1 MSRRTSERPRPK
13 TVPSRSVA
21 KRLDIEVSPT
31 EVDAIR
37 RVAALTGQTTLAA
50 VMRDA
55 LKAYAWLVT
64 EQCRNRRIISEDPER
79 GDRIQLMPLLRVTAL

>member
-1 MSRRTSERPRPK
+1 MLRRPPTHSRPT
-13 TVPSRSVA
+13 TVPSRSVT

-37 RVAALTGQTTLAA
+37 RVAVLTGQTTFAA

-55 LKAYAWLVT
+55 LKAYIRMVT
-64 EQCRNRRIISEDPER
+64 EQQRNRRIISEDPEH
-79 GDRIQLMPLLRVTAL
+79 GDRIQLMPLLNVI